1 MCGNSRRGAGGML
14 SSVSGSSFFFL
25 KRASFLCSGLF
36 SPGSGFGVEYWPSKS
51 SQPKEREGAWQDDCP
66 W

>member
-1 MCGNSRRGAGGML
+1 MRKFPAGGGGGML

-25 KRASFLCSGLF
+25 NVPHFFGLF

>member
-1 MCGNSRRGAGGML
+1 MCGNSRRGAGGDAFKCEWEL
-14 SSVSGSSFFFL
+14 FFFL
-25 KRASFLCSGLF
+25 NVPHFFGLF